1 MGCHFFLQ
9 GIFQTQGLNPSLL
22 IRQVDSLPPGRPW
35 VYIYK
40 RGRLRPAHLSVARR
54 SSPTPEVRGRAGRT
68 PCLTGGSQEELPH
81 VRGHGQR
88 PRVPGCDGT
97 GTAKRSYPTS
107 EVRGDGLEELP
118 WVRGPSADGRSCP
131 PPPCPRPGVAAGR
144 PSPRPRSGGC
154 VGAGGP
160 GVEGQEGRQ

>member
-1 MGCHFFLQ
+1 MVKYICAVLNRVQLFETLWTVACQAPLSMDFSGKNIGVGCHFFLQ

-40 RGRLRPAHLSVARR
+40 RGQLRPAHLSMAGR
-54 SSPTPEVRGRAGRT
+54 SRLTPEVRGRAWRT
-68 PCLTGGSQEELPH
+68 PCQTGGSQEELPH

-88 PRVPGCDGT
+88 PRVPDCDGA

-118 WVRGPSADGRSCP
+118 CVRGP
-131 PPPCPRPGVAAGR
+131 
-144 PSPRPRSGGC
+144 
-154 VGAGGP
+154 
-160 GVEGQEGRQ
+160 